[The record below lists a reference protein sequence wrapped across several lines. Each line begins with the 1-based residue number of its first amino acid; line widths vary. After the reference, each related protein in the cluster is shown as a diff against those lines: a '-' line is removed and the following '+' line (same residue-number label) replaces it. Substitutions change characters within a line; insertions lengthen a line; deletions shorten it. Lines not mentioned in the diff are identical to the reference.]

1 MARLSIEVPCNSFCA
16 LDALVELT
24 NSTYPNLSSGQPIDQ
39 RCKSMEYA
47 NPFERPVFL
56 SEMILTLDNSPK
68 RSNSLVSQSSSTF
81 HDSWPTKRFFGPVS
95 SSLAV
100 VLDFLAAGTTVVSA
114 LRFFDATASSS
125 DDSSESEAD
134 SDEPELSESSADDA

>member
-1 MARLSIEVPCNSFCA
+1 
-16 LDALVELT
+16 
-24 NSTYPNLSSGQPIDQ
+24 
-39 RCKSMEYA
+39 MEYA

-95 SSLAV
+95 SSPAS
-100 VLDFLAAGTTVVSA
+100 VLNFLAAGTTLVSA
-114 LRFFDATASSS
+114 LRFLVATASSS

-134 SDEPELSESSADDA
+134 SDEPELLESSAEDA